1 MKTFKDQVSEAKK
14 FEIRVELGSARK
26 AQEALNDEL
35 RGTYKQDGS
44 DVFVFKRE
52 DDAYAALYTFKRWE
66 VEVRDSDIED
76 WEEIMD
82 ESVNESEE
90 YSFSGITSTTSK
102 VNVPYL
108 DIVVKDSDGKE
119 AYPIRIH
126 HDMMKYNSKVVKQIT
141 DILKNSKIKL

>member
-1 MKTFKDQVSEAKK
+1 MKKFKDAV
-14 FEIRVELGSARK
+14 
-26 AQEALNDEL
+26 QENA
-35 RGTYKQDGS
+35 
-44 DVFVFKRE
+44 
-52 DDAYAALYTFKRWE
+52 
-66 VEVRDSDIED
+66 
-76 WEEIMD
+76 
-82 ESVNESEE
+82 EE
-90 YSFSGITSTTSK
+90 YSFSGMTSTTSK

>member
-1 MKTFKDQVSEAKK
+1 MIKFKDRVSEAKK
-14 FEIRVELGSARK
+14 YEIRVELGSAKK

-52 DDAYAALYTFKRWE
+52 DDAYAALYTLKRWE
-66 VEVRDSDIED
+66 VEIRDADIED

-82 ESVNESEE
+82 ESVNESQE
-90 YSFSGITSTTSK
+90 YTFSGITSTTSK
-102 VNVPYL
+102 AL
-108 DIVVKDSDGKE
+108 DIVVKDEDGKE

-126 HDMMKYNSKVVKQIT
+126 HDMMKYNSKIVKQIT
-141 DILKNSKIKL
+141 DILKNTKIKL